1 VATDGTDQ
9 LRYAATE
16 DIKPLLADKR
26 LKQSSWPSCAS
37 GNQQPF
43 RFALSTACLLPS
55 PADQG
60 VRVSPAGLAANNIVL
75 PLSFE
80 GERYGTWERFV
91 EAHASLQSYLRH
103 DLPKVIPFTP
113 SRAPV

>member
-1 VATDGTDQ
+1 
-9 LRYAATE
+9 
-16 DIKPLLADKR
+16 
-26 LKQSSWPSCAS
+26 
-37 GNQQPF
+37 
-43 RFALSTACLLPS
+43 
-55 PADQG
+55 
-60 VRVSPAGLAANNIVL
+60 VSPAGLAANNIVL

-91 EAHASLQSYLRH
+91 EAHASLQSHLRH